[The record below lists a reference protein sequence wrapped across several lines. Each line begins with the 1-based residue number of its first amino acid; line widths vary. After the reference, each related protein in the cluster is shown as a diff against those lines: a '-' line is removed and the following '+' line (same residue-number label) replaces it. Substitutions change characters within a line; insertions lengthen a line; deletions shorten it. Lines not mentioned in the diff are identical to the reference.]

1 MSYFLLLVLV
11 IFIIYFA
18 WEMKRSLHR
27 SSVTN
32 ELVQRY
38 AEKSLSTEEQRELIA
53 AIYAYCASDWKLKR
67 IIRRYG
73 ATEEDFL
80 KIYGRL
86 RVWGNI
92 RKRRRYVPISSFFYV
107 YTLEYLLKHPEEDEK
122 KMALKCL
129 KFFHM

>member
-1 MSYFLLLVLV
+1 MSYFLLLVLM

-38 AEKSLSTEEQRELIA
+38 AEKSLSTEEQGELIA

-73 ATEEDFL
+73 AAEEDFL
-80 KIYGRL
+80 KIYRRL
-86 RVWGNI
+86 RVWGDI